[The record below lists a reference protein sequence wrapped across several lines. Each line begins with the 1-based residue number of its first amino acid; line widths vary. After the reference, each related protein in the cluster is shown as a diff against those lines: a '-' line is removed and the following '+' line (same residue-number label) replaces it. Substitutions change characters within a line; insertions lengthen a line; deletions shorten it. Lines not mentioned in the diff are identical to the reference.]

1 MYMYSILQVEMG
13 MKNHELV
20 PSPLV
25 ASIAHLHGGGCHK
38 VLRELNKHRL
48 VAYERSGKR
57 CKKLQYLDI
66 YIQLLLGCCSLSL
79 QDISC
84 MCNITSSHCTV
95 YTVTYCRH
103 HMLSYIGIFLLIMK
117 IFKYPQ
123 VIMHNHFYLVLFY
136 DHHIS
141 LNFLVELCS
150 KFHYF
155 MIFFILKLS
164 AKIL

>member
-1 MYMYSILQVEMG
+1 MG

-66 YIQLLLGCCSLSL
+66 Y
-79 QDISC
+79 
-84 MCNITSSHCTV
+84 
-95 YTVTYCRH
+95 
-103 HMLSYIGIFLLIMK
+103 F
-117 IFKYPQ
+117 
-123 VIMHNHFYLVLFY
+123 
-136 DHHIS
+136 
-141 LNFLVELCS
+141 
-150 KFHYF
+150 
-155 MIFFILKLS
+155 
-164 AKIL
+164 

>member
-1 MYMYSILQVEMG
+1 MG

-66 YIQLLLGCCSLSL
+66 YILLLLGCCSLSL

-84 MCNITSSHCTV
+84 MCNITSSHCTQSH
-95 YTVTYCRH
+95 TV
-103 HMLSYIGIFLLIMK
+103 GIICYR
-117 IFKYPQ
+117 ISEY
-123 VIMHNHFYLVLFY
+123 FY
-136 DHHIS
+136 S
-141 LNFLVELCS
+141 
-150 KFHYF
+150 
-155 MIFFILKLS
+155 
-164 AKIL
+164 

>member
-1 MYMYSILQVEMG
+1 MG

-66 YIQLLLGCCSLSL
+66 YIFSYCWGVALYPSRIFPVCV
-79 QDISC
+79 
-84 MCNITSSHCTV
+84 TSRLPTVHSH
-95 YTVTYCRH
+95 
-103 HMLSYIGIFLLIMK
+103 
-117 IFKYPQ
+117 
-123 VIMHNHFYLVLFY
+123 
-136 DHHIS
+136 
-141 LNFLVELCS
+141 
-150 KFHYF
+150 
-155 MIFFILKLS
+155 IL
-164 AKIL
+164 

>member
-84 MCNITSSHCTV
+84 MCNITSSHCM

-141 LNFLVELCS
+141 LNFLVKLCS
-150 KFHYF
+150 
-155 MIFFILKLS
+155 
-164 AKIL
+164 